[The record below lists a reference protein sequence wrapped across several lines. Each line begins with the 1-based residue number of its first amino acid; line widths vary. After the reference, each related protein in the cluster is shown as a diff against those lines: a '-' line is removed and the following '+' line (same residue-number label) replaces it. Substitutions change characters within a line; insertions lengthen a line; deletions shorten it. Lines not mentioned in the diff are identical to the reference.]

1 MVHKRDAKDWAREH
15 MKGLWTTPM
24 FPFTED
30 YRLDEAG
37 IRKNVEYMVGCKA
50 DGIGFGFSEPWVCT
64 LEERKRAMEV
74 SIDAVGKRA
83 LTYLHATDHSV
94 AETINLVKHAERAG
108 ADAVMLWAPYEWAKT
123 QDMAAEYFEYVASKV
138 DIAMFAY
145 NTLHSGI
152 GLTPETLARIAKI
165 QNICA
170 IKDALNDVPH
180 VVRTQELCGDLAVV
194 SDPHEH
200 NLLTMTLQHKHKLM
214 LGTTSVFLLQSP
226 HYQPIREYHQ
236 LALQGR
242 DAEATKKFE
251 ELKPLRDVWFGI
263 YEGLWKKEIASHP
276 LPFIKYWMDLNGM
289 SAGPVRPP
297 MKQLSESE
305 KAWFRGRLNA
315 SGWFEKLFPQRGK
328 ATDKVAA

>member
-1 MVHKRDAKDWAREH
+1 MIHKRDAKDWAREH
-15 MKGLWTTPM
+15 MKGLWTSPM

-37 IRKNVEYMVGCKA
+37 IRKNVEYMLGCKA

-64 LEERKRAMEV
+64 HAERKRAMEV
-74 SIDAVGKRA
+74 TVDAVGKKVPC
-83 LTYLHATDHSV
+83 YLHATDHSV
-94 AETINLVKHAERAG
+94 AETIDLIKHAEVAG
-108 ADAVMLWAPYEWAKT
+108 ADAVMVWAPYEWAKN
-123 QDMAAEYFEYVASKV
+123 QDMAAEYFEYIASKV
-138 DIAMFAY
+138 DIAIFAY

-152 GLTPETLARIAKI
+152 GLTPETLARIARI
-165 QNICA
+165 PNVCA

-180 VVRTQELCGDLAVV
+180 VVRTQELCGKLAVV

-200 NLLTMTLQHKHKLM
+200 NLLAMTCQFKHRLM

-226 HYQPIREYHQ
+226 HYQPILEYYH
-236 LALQGR
+236 LAVQGR
-242 DAEATKKFE
+242 EAEAAVKFF

-305 KAWFRGRLNA
+305 KAWFRGRLAA
-315 SGWFEKLFPQRGK
+315 SGWFEKLFPQRGQVLK
-328 ATDKVAA
+328 AAA